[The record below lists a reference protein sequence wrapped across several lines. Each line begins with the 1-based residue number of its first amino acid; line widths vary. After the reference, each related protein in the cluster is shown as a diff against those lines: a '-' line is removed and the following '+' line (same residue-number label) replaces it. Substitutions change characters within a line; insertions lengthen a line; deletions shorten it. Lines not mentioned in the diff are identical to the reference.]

1 MNTCMS
7 MLCCHVRRSRR
18 SDSFIL
24 AWVCC
29 ALLRG
34 SFVRDRGLACG
45 GGAGGQKAG
54 GATPVRKV
62 SRHALR
68 FAASSGQRVLSMRNI
83 SSALKMERPYV
94 MDGEPIGRRW
104 GTHAESKRRGSLVS

>member
-1 MNTCMS
+1 MYV
-7 MLCCHVRRSRR
+7 HVVMRDAPGGATHS
-18 SDSFIL
+18 SWLGS
-24 AWVCC
+24 A
-29 ALLRG
+29 ARG

>member
-1 MNTCMS
+1 MCATG
-7 MLCCHVRRSRR
+7 
-18 SDSFIL
+18 
-24 AWVCC
+24 AWPAAVEP
-29 ALLRG
+29 AAKGWRG
-34 SFVRDRGLACG
+34 NARPQGLA
-45 GGAGGQKAG
+45 
-54 GATPVRKV
+54 
-62 SRHALR
+62 HALR

>member
-1 MNTCMS
+1 MCMLS
-7 MLCCHVRRSRR
+7 CETLPAERLIH
-18 SDSFIL
+18 L
-24 AWVCC
+24 GLG
-29 ALLRG
+29 LLRAAPG
-34 SFVRDRGLACG
+34 ELCARQGLACG

>member
-1 MNTCMS
+1 M
-7 MLCCHVRRSRR
+7 
-18 SDSFIL
+18 
-24 AWVCC
+24 
-29 ALLRG
+29 
-34 SFVRDRGLACG
+34 RDRGLACG

-104 GTHAESKRRGSLVS
+104 GTHAESKAAREPRLVRHAADVSKPPELPGRAM

>member
-1 MNTCMS
+1 M
-7 MLCCHVRRSRR
+7 
-18 SDSFIL
+18 

-45 GGAGGQKAG
+45 GGAGGQKAC

-68 FAASSGQRVLSMRNI
+68 FAVSSGQRVLSMRNI
-83 SSALKMERPYV
+83 SSTLKMERPYV
-94 MDGEPIGRRW
+94 P
-104 GTHAESKRRGSLVS
+104 S

>member
-1 MNTCMS
+1 MCATGAWPAA
-7 MLCCHVRRSRR
+7 VEPAAKR
-18 SDSFIL
+18 L
-24 AWVCC
+24 A
-29 ALLRG
+29 RG
-34 SFVRDRGLACG
+34 
-45 GGAGGQKAG
+45 K
-54 GATPVRKV
+54 TPVRKV
-62 SRHALR
+62 SRHAMR

>member
-1 MNTCMS
+1 MNECMYVYVVMRDAPGGATHS
-7 MLCCHVRRSRR
+7 
-18 SDSFIL
+18 L